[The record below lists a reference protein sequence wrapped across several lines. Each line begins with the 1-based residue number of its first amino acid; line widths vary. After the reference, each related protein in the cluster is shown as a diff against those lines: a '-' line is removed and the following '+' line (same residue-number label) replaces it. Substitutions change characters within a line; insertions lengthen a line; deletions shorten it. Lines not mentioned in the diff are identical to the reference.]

1 MKGRMNMSLLND
13 FAGDEVRELAKKV
26 FMRQFD
32 LDPKLSMELDDKR
45 KLSMFK
51 DVLYNLSYLE
61 IAIEFDD
68 DAIFTDYAAWIY
80 QLLVHLMKD
89 LPRKRVCE
97 HMVDHYRILNESL
110 QTFYPLEKAK
120 VADRILKKAIEATLI
135 EVSNDKVHSYVMI
148 GDFQQL
154 KAEYLGY
161 MLKGDT
167 RKAIDVILR
176 AVQSGIGVEDIY
188 INVFRDVMYEVGNLW
203 HQNKISVDNEHYCTS
218 VTQMA
223 IAQFYSLIFDRPRN
237 GRKVL
242 TCCVGSELHEMGIRM
257 VSDLFEYDGW
267 DSHYLGA
274 AVPKEAILKSI
285 TEFNPEL
292 VCLSVTMPHHLH
304 LCRDIVKGIQERYPE
319 VKIAV
324 GGQAIMKS
332 RRLWEKWNVDY
343 SSESAPELIRWAN
356 NLSVGTH

>member
-1 MKGRMNMSLLND
+1 MSLLYD
-13 FAGDEVRELAKKV
+13 FAGENVREFAKKV
-26 FMRQFD
+26 FMRQFEI
-32 LDPKLSMELDDKR
+32 DPKLNAELDDRR

-61 IAIEFDD
+61 IAIEFEDD
-68 DAIFTDYAAWIY
+68 KIFTDYAAWIY

-89 LPRKRVCE
+89 LPRRRITE
-97 HMVDHYRILNESL
+97 HMVEHYRILNESL
-110 QTFYPLEKAK
+110 QEFYPSEKAK
-120 VADRILKKAIEATLI
+120 AADRILRSAIEATISEENNHEIYSFL
-135 EVSNDKVHSYVMI
+135 EI
-148 GDFQQL
+148 GSFQQL
-154 KAEYLGY
+154 KSEYLGF

-176 AVQSGIGVEDIY
+176 AVQSGMSIEDIY
-188 INVFRDVMYEVGNLW
+188 INVFQDVMYEVGNLW

-223 IAQFYSLIFDRPRN
+223 IAQFYSMIFDRPRN

-285 TEFNPEL
+285 EEFQPEL

-304 LCRDIVKGIQERYPE
+304 LCHDIVKGIQERHPAMH
-319 VKIAV
+319 IAV
-324 GGQAIMKS
+324 GGQAITKS
-332 RRLWEKWNVDY
+332 GFLWKKWKVDY
-343 SSESAPELIRWAN
+343 SSTSAPELIHWAN
-356 NLSVGTH
+356 DLGS

>member
-1 MKGRMNMSLLND
+1 MSLLYD
-13 FAGDEVRELAKKV
+13 FAGDDVRELAKKV
-26 FMRQFD
+26 FMRQFE
-32 LDPKLSMELDDKR
+32 LDPKLNAELDDRR
-45 KLSMFK
+45 KMSMFK

-68 DAIFTDYAAWIY
+68 DKIFTDYAAWIY

-89 LPRKRVCE
+89 LSRERIKQ
-97 HMVDHYRILNESL
+97 HMVEHYRILNDSL
-110 QTFYPLEKAK
+110 QIFYPTAKAK
-120 VADRILKKAIEATLI
+120 VTDRILNKAIEVTII
-135 EVSNDKVHSYVMI
+135 EEDNLKVFSFLEI
-148 GDFQQL
+148 GSFQQL
-154 KAEYLGY
+154 KSEYLDF

-176 AVQSGIGVEDIY
+176 AVQSGMSIEDIY
-188 INVFRDVMYEVGNLW
+188 INVFQDVMYEVGNLW

-223 IAQFYSLIFDRPRN
+223 IAQFYSMIFDRPRN

-285 TEFNPEL
+285 EEFKPEL

-304 LCRDIVKGIQERYPE
+304 LCRDIVKGIKESYPDMH
-319 VKIAV
+319 IAV
-324 GGQAIMKS
+324 GGQAILKS
-332 RRLWEKWNVDY
+332 GLLWKKWKVEY

-356 NLSVGTH
+356 ELRP